1 MILKACEK
9 NTTPGGTGVKLK
21 GWIKFMR
28 NYILNKE
35 TRKIEL
41 HFDKEEYNNL
51 DNSLKKELRSA
62 YLFSGKR
69 QAWVSRSMNN
79 HYRAIQVASKL
90 GFEGEEVKGE
100 RLSYAEEV
108 ERQVEKA
115 EQKQMRY
122 EKYSDN
128 AEKRAK
134 SLQNELNSF
143 HGDIAFFTQPI
154 IRGHKGSEAFG
165 KRRDKIFDRYN
176 KGFEEYRKSEYFI
189 EKSKNMQRVI
199 DGKKFKNRV
208 YLSNRIKEC
217 KKLIR
222 QYEKHIISC
231 EESNNNNKLEYW
243 LEELEYTVD
252 KLAYIENC
260 LDAIGGV
267 KYNSKN
273 LKVGYEVLI
282 RGVWEKVL
290 KLNKITVESQPIEE
304 HIRMFYKKTDY
315 TEIQAMRIPQDY
327 KVEEI
332 KNPFNVNDIFTADS
346 FGGDR
351 IIRAY
356 KVLKTTK
363 KTVTIIQIAVDNNI
377 PMPGVIIGLKESRR
391 QIKESKINKGSIYI
405 CDDDYRLYKYNK
417 DTN

>member
-1 MILKACEK
+1 
-9 NTTPGGTGVKLK
+9 
-21 GWIKFMR
+21 MR

-62 YLFSGKR
+62 YLFSGKLK
-69 QAWVSRSMNN
+69 AWVSRSTNN
-79 HYRAIQVASKL
+79 HYRAIRVANTL
-90 GFEGEEVKGE
+90 GFEGEEIKGE

-282 RGVWEKVL
+282 RGIWEKVL

-304 HIRMFYKKTDY
+304 HIKMFYKKTDY
-315 TEIQAMRIPQDY
+315 AEIQDMRIPQDY
-327 KVEEI
+327 KIEEI

-377 PMPGVIIGLKESRR
+377 PMPSVIIRLKESRR
-391 QIKESKINKGSIYI
+391 QVKESKINKGSMYI